1 MGKTFKENLKELLEY
16 NDMTIKELAYQTGIS
31 HRSIENYLNSRESI
45 PPADYACKIA
55 KTLNT
60 TVEDLL
66 SENGINLDRSRY
78 PRELLSI
85 IKIFPNL
92 NTADQKLI
100 SALVQSLSKKRI
112 LISLPSTPLDNTAWI
127 SFLLRGEVFFLQ
139 HTLSALRVPLKYSS
153 F

>member
-78 PRELLSI
+78 PKELLSI

-100 SALVQSLSKKRI
+100 CELTKSLSDKK
-112 LISLPSTPLDNTAWI
+112 S
-127 SFLLRGEVFFLQ
+127 
-139 HTLSALRVPLKYSS
+139 
-153 F
+153 

>member
-100 SALVQSLSKKRI
+100 SALVQSLSNKK
-112 LISLPSTPLDNTAWI
+112 S
-127 SFLLRGEVFFLQ
+127 
-139 HTLSALRVPLKYSS
+139 
-153 F
+153 

>member
-55 KTLNT
+55 KILNT

-100 SALVQSLSKKRI
+100 SALVQSLSNKK
-112 LISLPSTPLDNTAWI
+112 S
-127 SFLLRGEVFFLQ
+127 
-139 HTLSALRVPLKYSS
+139 
-153 F
+153 